1 MMAPDE
7 EEARGAAASR
17 FQAHLEARAAWRTRQ
32 RSAIVAPDGTLPGPR
47 YRAQIR
53 LGSAAYDDDV
63 DRARLEL
70 DGGADVNRVCPYG
83 GSPLSIAVDQGSVNV
98 ARLLLDRGA
107 DLNERDRNRGGSLLH
122 VAVHAARDRVAITRL
137 LVDRGLNVRQT
148 DDDGEAPLHVA
159 AARGGADV
167 ASFLLDR
174 GAEINKPG
182 HSNSTPLIRAVACG
196 NADVTRLLLRRG
208 ADIDW
213 GRPGEQISA
222 LADAR
227 RMHARGEAPADS
239 AYAHVL
245 HFEAARAEVTR
256 KLHADIWL
264 RVMPFTM

>member
-1 MMAPDE
+1 MARDE
-7 EEARGAAASR
+7 EDAE
-17 FQAHLEARAAWRTRQ
+17 L
-32 RSAIVAPDGTLPGPR
+32 VPGPR

-83 GSPLSIAVDQGSVNV
+83 GSPLRIAVDLGSVDV

-107 DLNERDRNRGGSLLH
+107 NLHERVGGGGGVGRGSSLLH
-122 VAVHAARDRVAITRL
+122 VAVFAQRNRVAITRL

-148 DDDGEAPLHVA
+148 DDNGEAPLHVA
-159 AARGGADV
+159 AEHGHADV

-174 GAEINKPG
+174 GAEINHPG
-182 HSNSTPLIRAVACG
+182 FLEDTPLIRAVMCG

-208 ADIDW
+208 ADIDR
-213 GRPGEQISA
+213 GPGGGA
-222 LADAR
+222 LA
-227 RMHARGEAPADS
+227 HARQKHASGQAPAGS
-239 AYAHVL
+239 AAAHVL

-256 KLHADIWL
+256 KLNADIWL
-264 RVMPFTM
+264 RVMPYTM

>member
-1 MMAPDE
+1 MLAVV
-7 EEARGAAASR
+7 RGGVIA
-17 FQAHLEARAAWRTRQ
+17 
-32 RSAIVAPDGTLPGPR
+32 
-47 YRAQIR
+47 
-53 LGSAAYDDDV
+53 
-63 DRARLEL
+63 ARLAL
-70 DGGADVNRVCPYG
+70 DDGADVSRVDQYG
-83 GSPLSIAVDQGSVNV
+83 DSPLRTAVRHGRVDV
-98 ARLLLDRGA
+98 ARFLLDRGA
-107 DLNERDRNRGGSLLH
+107 DLHERNHEQMPNPGGSLLH
-122 VAVHAARDRVAITRL
+122 VAVFAQRNRVAITRL

-182 HSNSTPLIRAVACG
+182 HSNSTPLIWAVACG

-227 RMHARGEAPADS
+227 RMHARGEALADS